1 MCGSRASGEMAGGG
15 SIKASANMWTLLY
28 DNDPGYSEAAVVKQ
42 RLDGGKAK
50 DKRAT
55 VGDRRQDMASC

>member
-1 MCGSRASGEMAGGG
+1 MAGGG
-15 SIKASANMWTLLY
+15 SIKASANMWTLLS